1 MVYVHTYV
9 YVCIPKEHISVLLCC
24 PLFSMFTLNNETVNI
39 WTHVIGF
46 VYFALLLIDDNIL
59 LIPQGGG
66 NYGDH
71 LAFTVMDVCYLV
83 SWQCHCSLG
92 GEGDIRLGVTGW
104 VIHALN

>member
-1 MVYVHTYV
+1 
-9 YVCIPKEHISVLLCC
+9 
-24 PLFSMFTLNNETVNI
+24 MFTLNNETINI

-83 SWQCHCSLG
+83 SQCCHCS
-92 GEGDIRLGVTGW
+92 GDECEVVKISKMR
-104 VIHALN
+104 

>member
-1 MVYVHTYV
+1 
-9 YVCIPKEHISVLLCC
+9 
-24 PLFSMFTLNNETVNI
+24 MFTLNNETVNI
-39 WTHVIGF
+39 WTHVVGF

-83 SWQCHCSLG
+83 SWQCHCSLCVCG
-92 GEGDIRLGVTGW
+92 GGGGDRG
-104 VIHALN
+104 

>member
-1 MVYVHTYV
+1 
-9 YVCIPKEHISVLLCC
+9 
-24 PLFSMFTLNNETVNI
+24 MFTLNNETVNI
-39 WTHVIGF
+39 WTHVVGF

-83 SWQCHCSLG
+83 SWQCHCSLWG
-92 GEGDIRLGVTGW
+92 GGGGVRIGKTTFLCWGG
-104 VIHALN
+104 

>member
-1 MVYVHTYV
+1 
-9 YVCIPKEHISVLLCC
+9 
-24 PLFSMFTLNNETVNI
+24 MFTLNNETVNI

-83 SWQCHCSLG
+83 SWQCHCSLWGAG
-92 GEGDIRLGVTGW
+92 GGGGGRIGKTTFLCWGG
-104 VIHALN
+104 

>member
-1 MVYVHTYV
+1 
-9 YVCIPKEHISVLLCC
+9 
-24 PLFSMFTLNNETVNI
+24 MFTLNNETVNI

-46 VYFALLLIDDNIL
+46 VYFALLLIDDNVL

-83 SWQCHCSLG
+83 S
-92 GEGDIRLGVTGW
+92 
-104 VIHALN
+104 